1 MLLPV
6 GECWVA
12 LRIRL
17 CITCSINPDLGSFAH
32 NHVLVPMVVLENIR
46 LRLAVILQDKFL
58 HHVAVH
64 TDDCNM
70 IGTLSVGLMIAEDPQ
85 RQEGSRHQKKN
96 DEQIAPA
103 DHFQVFPHFPIP
115 LFRKEKG

>member
-1 MLLPV
+1 
-6 GECWVA
+6 
-12 LRIRL
+12 
-17 CITCSINPDLGSFAH
+17 
-32 NHVLVPMVVLENIR
+32 MVVLIDIGFR
-46 LRLAVILQDKFL
+46 FAVILQDKFL

-115 LFRKEKG
+115 LFRKEKGKGKSPHLNPVRSLLLTDTRSID

>member
-1 MLLPV
+1 
-6 GECWVA
+6 
-12 LRIRL
+12 
-17 CITCSINPDLGSFAH
+17 
-32 NHVLVPMVVLENIR
+32 
-46 LRLAVILQDKFL
+46 
-58 HHVAVH
+58 
-64 TDDCNM
+64 
-70 IGTLSVGLMIAEDPQ
+70 LMIAEDPQ